1 MEPLQGFIDL
11 QVNGYAGIDFN
22 SDDFTRDNIAQVSKR
37 LRSDGVTKMMP
48 TIITASPAL
57 MAQRIKH
64 LVEMLD
70 CEPTFAS
77 LVHGIHIEGPFISDE
92 PGYIGA
98 HPRADA
104 IPAAIDVAASLLDAG
119 QGNIKLVTLAPERD
133 HKHRVTQWLTKQGVV
148 VAGGH
153 SNASLDTLKGA
164 IDSGMRLF
172 THLGNGC
179 PPTLPR
185 HDNIIQRVLSLR
197 DKLYISFIADGHHI
211 PPFAL
216 KNYLSMMPS
225 DKVIIVTD
233 AISAAGLGPGRYRLG
248 DQIVEVDTSGAA
260 WSADRTHFAG
270 SAATMPRMVEVLRA
284 IGIDDHRILQW
295 TTQNPAKL
303 FA

>member
-11 QVNGYAGIDFN
+11 QVNGYGGVDFN
-22 SDDFTRDNIAQVSKR
+22 SDDFTREDIARVSER
-37 LRSDGVTKMMP
+37 LRRDGVAKMMP
-48 TIITASPAL
+48 TIITASLTL
-57 MAQRIKH
+57 MVKRINR
-64 LVEMLD
+64 LVEMLE
-70 CEPTFAS
+70 CEPAFAS
-77 LVHGIHIEGPFISDE
+77 LVHGIHVEGPFIADE

-104 IPAAIDVAASLLDAG
+104 MPAAMNVAASLLDAG
-119 QGNIKLVTLAPERD
+119 QGHIKLLTLAPERD
-133 HKHRVTQWLTKQGVV
+133 HEHRVTQWLTEQGVV

-153 SNASLDTLKGA
+153 SNASLETLKRA
-164 IDSGMRLF
+164 IDAGMRLF

-179 PPTLPR
+179 PPALPR

-197 DKLYISFIADGHHI
+197 DHLYISFIADGHHI

-233 AISAAGLGPGRYRLG
+233 AISAAGLGPGCYRLG
-248 DQIVEVDTSGAA
+248 DQTVEVDASGAA

-270 SAATMPRMVEVLRA
+270 SAATMPSMVEVLRA
-284 IGIDDHRILQW
+284 IGIDNHQILKW
-295 TTQNPAKL
+295 TTQNPANL
-303 FA
+303 LD

>member
-11 QVNGYAGIDFN
+11 QVNGYGGVDFN
-22 SDDFTRDNIAQVSKR
+22 SDDFTREDIARVSER
-37 LRSDGVTKMMP
+37 LRSDGVAKMMP
-48 TIITASPAL
+48 TIITASLTL
-57 MAQRIKH
+57 MVKRINR
-64 LVEMLD
+64 LVEMLE

-77 LVHGIHIEGPFISDE
+77 LVHGIHVEGPFISDE

-104 IPAAIDVAASLLDAG
+104 MPAAMNVAASLLNAG
-119 QGNIKLVTLAPERD
+119 QGHIKLLTLAPERD
-133 HKHRVTQWLTKQGVV
+133 HEHRVTQWLTEQGVV

-153 SNASLDTLKGA
+153 SNASLETLKRA
-164 IDSGMRLF
+164 IDAGMRLF

-179 PPTLPR
+179 PPALPR

-197 DKLYISFIADGHHI
+197 DQLHISFIADGHHI

-216 KNYLSMMPS
+216 RNYLSMMPS

-248 DQIVEVDTSGAA
+248 DQTVEVDASGAA

-270 SAATMPRMVEVLRA
+270 SAATMPGMVEVLRA
-284 IGIDDHRILQW
+284 IDIDDHLISKW
-295 TTQNPAKL
+295 TTQNPANL
-303 FA
+303 IA

>member
-11 QVNGYAGIDFN
+11 QVNGYGGVDFN
-22 SDDFTRDNIAQVSKR
+22 SDDFTREDIARVSER
-37 LRSDGVTKMMP
+37 LRSDGVAKMMP
-48 TIITASPAL
+48 TIITASLTL
-57 MAQRIKH
+57 MVKRIKR
-64 LVEMLD
+64 LVEMLE

-77 LVHGIHIEGPFISDE
+77 LVHGIHVEGPFISDE

-104 IPAAIDVAASLLDAG
+104 MPAAMNVAASLLNAG
-119 QGNIKLVTLAPERD
+119 QGHIKLLTLAPERD
-133 HKHRVTQWLTKQGVV
+133 HEHRVTQWLTEQGVV

-153 SNASLDTLKGA
+153 SNASLETLKRA
-164 IDSGMRLF
+164 IDAGMRLF

-179 PPTLPR
+179 PPALPR

-197 DKLYISFIADGHHI
+197 DQLHISFIADGHHI

-216 KNYLSMMPS
+216 RNYLSMMPS

-248 DQIVEVDTSGAA
+248 DQTVEVDASGAA

-270 SAATMPRMVEVLRA
+270 SAATMPGMVEVLRA
-284 IGIDDHRILQW
+284 IDIDDHLISKW
-295 TTQNPAKL
+295 TTQNPANL
-303 FA
+303 IA

>member
-11 QVNGYAGIDFN
+11 QVNGYGGVDFN
-22 SDDFTRDNIAQVSKR
+22 SDDFTREDIARVSER
-37 LRSDGVTKMMP
+37 LRRDGVAKMMP
-48 TIITASPAL
+48 TIITASLTL
-57 MAQRIKH
+57 MVKRINR
-64 LVEMLD
+64 LVEMLE
-70 CEPTFAS
+70 CEPAFAS
-77 LVHGIHIEGPFISDE
+77 LVHGIHVEGPFISDE

-104 IPAAIDVAASLLDAG
+104 MPAAMNVAASLLDAG
-119 QGNIKLVTLAPERD
+119 QGHIKLLTLAPERD
-133 HKHRVTQWLTKQGVV
+133 HEHRVTQWLTEQGVV

-153 SNASLDTLKGA
+153 SNASLETLKRA
-164 IDSGMRLF
+164 IDAGMRLF

-179 PPTLPR
+179 PPALPR

-197 DKLYISFIADGHHI
+197 DQLHISFIADGHHI

-248 DQIVEVDTSGAA
+248 DQTVEVDASGAA

-270 SAATMPRMVEVLRA
+270 SAATMPGMVEVLRA
-284 IGIDDHRILQW
+284 IGIDNHQILKW
-295 TTQNPAKL
+295 TTQNPANL
-303 FA
+303 LD